1 MSVPGQPGFG
11 DLMSSLSRMKA
22 EVAQVRSLRMLS
34 TNDVRIVKVQSI
46 AAGNDT
52 AALNSALSRNAS
64 QLAALR
70 GALANVRLTAATDN
84 HQLTFAQFLADNRM
98 SISQVVAAD
107 VSGGKL
113 TAFIQ

>member
-1 MSVPGQPGFG
+1 
-11 DLMSSLSRMKA
+11 MKS
-22 EVAQVRSLRMLS
+22 EVAQVRALRMLS
-34 TNDVRIVKVQSI
+34 TNDVRIVKVQNI

-64 QLAALR
+64 QVAALR

-84 HQLTFAQFLADNRM
+84 HQLTFAQFLTDNRM
-98 SISQVVAAD
+98 SMSQVVAAD

-113 TAFIQ
+113 TAFVQ